1 MRDRPRSQ
9 PPPYPRRV
17 RPIGVTELALEVRL
31 LARDDRPPDHA
42 EHHRQQQEWPQRVDE
57 QRDAGVEGRE
67 PDVHRVAGEA
77 IGAPHHERRGGLNGN
92 RARAGSAKQDDG
104 ARRKRNARAGEDPAE
119 QYPSPAHRYGCGL
132 ESIQRVPDAEPQ
144 RVHDGRRHHHACAI
158 RRSIRH
164 VASCG
169 HSGDSNASGGAKSIA
184 GGFQDEGVHSLALM
198 HPLLILLVGMA
209 TILVGIVL
217 LRLNAFLAL
226 VIAAIV
232 VSLLAPGEPAAKI
245 ARVAEGFGRTAGTV
259 GIVIALAAI
268 TGKAMTD
275 SGAADRI
282 VNGFLALLG
291 EKRGATALCSTGYI
305 LSIPVFFDTVF
316 YLLVPLARSMYGRTN
331 RNYLKYLLAIAA
343 GAGATHTLVPPTPGP
358 LAIAGTL
365 GVDLGT
371 MVLVGIVV
379 ALPAAGAG
387 LLFAGWVDHRMPVVP
402 QRPAALAVGASAVT
416 APAPQ
421 RLPGLVPSILPII
434 LPVLLISSRTV
445 VVSMTARPGLHVTM
459 WSALA
464 PYTAIIGN
472 PNLALLLGTGIAMW
486 VYVRQRTVSRADLA
500 EMVETSLM
508 SAGVMIL
515 IIAASGGFGVALQAT
530 EIGSVIERAFVGQ
543 SGGAASGT
551 DSGMVFL
558 FLGFGVASLIKLAQG
573 SSTVAMIT
581 TAAMLAAMLPAS
593 GLPFHTVYV
602 ATAIASGSL
611 VGTWMNDSGFWL
623 FSKMGGVT
631 EIETLKSWTPVLA
644 IVGTGVHDFRVS

>member
-1 MRDRPRSQ
+1 M
-9 PPPYPRRV
+9 PP
-17 RPIGVTELALEVRL
+17 T
-31 LARDDRPPDHA
+31 
-42 EHHRQQQEWPQRVDE
+42 
-57 QRDAGVEGRE
+57 
-67 PDVHRVAGEA
+67 
-77 IGAPHHERRGGLNGN
+77 
-92 RARAGSAKQDDG
+92 
-104 ARRKRNARAGEDPAE
+104 
-119 QYPSPAHRYGCGL
+119 
-132 ESIQRVPDAEPQ
+132 
-144 RVHDGRRHHHACAI
+144 
-158 RRSIRH
+158 
-164 VASCG
+164 
-169 HSGDSNASGGAKSIA
+169 
-184 GGFQDEGVHSLALM
+184 
-198 HPLLILLVGMA
+198 LILLVGMA
-209 TILVGIVL
+209 TILAGIVL

-226 VIAAIV
+226 IIAAIV
-232 VSLLAPGEPAAKI
+232 VSLLAPGEPAVKI

-259 GIVIALAAI
+259 GVVIALAAI

-379 ALPAAGAG
+379 ALPAAAVG
-387 LLFAGWVDHRMPVVP
+387 LLFAGWVDRRMPVVP
-402 QRPAALAVGASAVT
+402 RAPAAAVAAD
-416 APAPQ
+416 AAAPQ
-421 RLPGLVPSILPII
+421 SLPGLVPSLLPIV
-434 LPVLLISSRTV
+434 LPVLFISSHTV
-445 VVSMTARPGLHVTM
+445 VVSMTARPGAHFAL

-464 PYTAIIGN
+464 PYTAIVGN
-472 PNLALLLGTGIAMW
+472 PNLALLVAAGVAMW
-486 VYVRQRTVSRADLA
+486 VYARQRGVSRANLA
-500 EMVETSLM
+500 EMVDMSLM

-515 IIAASGGFGVALQAT
+515 IIAASGAFGVALQAT
-530 EIGSVIERAFVGQ
+530 GIGPVIERAFVGQ

-551 DSGMVFL
+551 GSGMIFL
-558 FLGFGVASLIKLAQG
+558 FLGFGVASLIKIAQG

-602 ATAIASGSL
+602 ATAIAS
-611 VGTWMNDSGFWL
+611 
-623 FSKMGGVT
+623 
-631 EIETLKSWTPVLA
+631 
-644 IVGTGVHDFRVS
+644 

>member
-1 MRDRPRSQ
+1 MVVRRRPSTTRITGAWNVLPAKPKPTS
-9 PPPYPRRV
+9 PTLSMTGIV
-17 RPIGVTELALEVRL
+17 HHALSAATSPCALVL
-31 LARDDRPPDHA
+31 N
-42 EHHRQQQEWPQRVDE
+42 
-57 QRDAGVEGRE
+57 
-67 PDVHRVAGEA
+67 VATSVS
-77 IGAPHHERRGGLNGN
+77 PHTFSS
-92 RARAGSAKQDDG
+92 ARAGPSCSTHHG
-104 ARRKRNARAGEDPAE
+104 ARMP
-119 QYPSPAHRYGCGL
+119 PT
-132 ESIQRVPDAEPQ
+132 
-144 RVHDGRRHHHACAI
+144 
-158 RRSIRH
+158 
-164 VASCG
+164 
-169 HSGDSNASGGAKSIA
+169 
-184 GGFQDEGVHSLALM
+184 
-198 HPLLILLVGMA
+198 LILLVGMA
-209 TILVGIVL
+209 TILAGIVL

-226 VIAAIV
+226 IIAAIV
-232 VSLLAPGEPAAKI
+232 VSLLAPGEPAVKI

-387 LLFAGWVDHRMPVVP
+387 LLFAGWVDRRMPVVP

-416 APAPQ
+416 APTPQ

-434 LPVLLISSRTV
+434 LPVLLISSHTV
-445 VVSMTARPGLHVTM
+445 VVSMTARPGLHVAM

-464 PYTAIIGN
+464 PYTAVIGN
-472 PNLALLLGTGIAMW
+472 PNLALLLGTGIALW
-486 VYVRQRTVSRADLA
+486 VYARQRRVSRADLA

-543 SGGAASGT
+543 AAASGT
-551 DSGMVFL
+551 GSGLVFL

-581 TAAMLAAMLPAS
+581 TASMLAAMLPA
-593 GLPFHTVYV
+593 GRLPFRTVYV

-623 FSKMGGVT
+623 FSQLGGVT
-631 EIETLKSWTPVLA
+631 EVETLKSWTPVLA
-644 IVGTGVHDFRVS
+644 IVGLTAMVTTLVLALLMPLR